1 MRLTKR
7 QVLFLVIVSVL
18 IIIAPWIL
26 TLHGPACLSLIDSGS
41 VGDVIGG
48 TTAPII
54 GLVSIFLLFL
64 TLKSQTEFNVKQHEF
79 NQKQEEYNIIQ
90 RQVAEFDMLLN
101 LQERINLSCNN
112 IKIEVRNNFS
122 VGGNNTWIGS
132 LYLNPHN
139 IIDDLQSYEIESDS
153 FGHLYSEMKVILN
166 LMILYYTKLSDTILD
181 VSTIK
186 AFVDSIALS
195 STPIIDAMNDIS
207 INNFFLKDNLTDY
220 VQWDAQDCVARFQNV
235 SEKVVEKLNH

>member
-26 TLHGPACLSLIDSGS
+26 TLHGPACLSLIDFGG

-122 VGGNNTWIGS
+122 VGGNTTWIGS
-132 LYLNPHN
+132 FYLNPYN
-139 IIDDLQSYEIESDS
+139 VIEDVQTYEIDADAFS
-153 FGHLYSEMKVILN
+153 HLYSEMKVILN

-181 VSTIK
+181 VATIK

-195 STPIIDAMNDIS
+195 STPITDAMNDIS

-220 VQWDAQDCVARFQNV
+220 VQWNAQDCVARFQDV
-235 SEKVVEKLNH
+235 REKVLKKLDH